1 VWDDHSIPGHR
12 PPATGYRP
20 LQVKYLVP
28 KTAALALSLLLIAC
42 ATPGPPTQ
50 PNDRE
55 WSQIAADYQWLENLR
70 NAQAKPAANASRKQQ
85 IELMIANLQK
95 IEPVY
100 NSFQEKVREYYERTH
115 DQRAAQVLA
124 REKIILGDQYLVIS
138 RYERALDL
146 YKSAAQI
153 DPNNN
158 DAKSRITLVE
168 QRRYVSMSSFA
179 ALKNGMK
186 EDDVRSL
193 IGLPRED
200 WIKQV
205 VQNGRVYSVWI
216 YPKADG
222 GASAVYFDNG
232 VVYHTN
238 WNAAA
243 AQPQAAQTK

>member
-1 VWDDHSIPGHR
+1 MPKI
-12 PPATGYRP
+12 AT
-20 LQVKYLVP
+20 
-28 KTAALALSLLLIAC
+28 LALILLATAC

-55 WSQIAADYQWLENLR
+55 WNQIAADYQWLDNLR
-70 NAQAKPAANASRKQQ
+70 NAQAKPPANASRKQQ
-85 IELMIANLQK
+85 IELMLANLQK

-100 NSFQEKVREYYERTH
+100 NSFQEKVHEYYERTH
-115 DQRAAQVLA
+115 DPRAAQVMA

-146 YKSAAQI
+146 YRSAAQI
-153 DPNNN
+153 DPTNV
-158 DAKSRITLVE
+158 DAKARISMAE
-168 QRRYVSMSSFA
+168 QRRFVSMSSFA
-179 ALKNGMK
+179 AIKNGMK
-186 EDDVRSL
+186 EDDVRNL

-205 VQNGRVYSVWI
+205 VQNGRNYSVWI

-243 AQPQAAQTK
+243 PQPQAAQTK